1 MQLKQIFKKDKNLIQ
16 ELVNIW
22 ERSVK
27 ISHKFLTEQEINNI
41 KKYVPEAIINVP
53 FLIVMYDNNKSLGF
67 IGINKNKIEMLF
79 IDDKFIGKGIGS
91 ALMSYAFSKYIIN
104 EVTVNVENDKAHNFY
119 LKHGF
124 YDYERKKV
132 DEQGNPY
139 PIIIMKKDK
148 EKSCE
153 INF

>member
-27 ISHKFLTEQEINNI
+27 TSHMFLTEKEINNI
-41 KKYVPEAIINVP
+41 KKYVPKAIMNVP
-53 FLIVMYDNNKSLGF
+53 CLIIMYDDNKSIGF

-79 IDDKFIGKGIGS
+79 VDDKFIGKGIGS
-91 ALMSYAFSKYIIN
+91 ALINYAFSKYNIN
-104 EVTVNVENDKAHNFY
+104 EVMVNVENYRAHKFY
-119 LKHGF
+119 LKQGF
-124 YDYERKKV
+124 HDFERKEI

-139 PIIIMKKDK
+139 PIIIMKK
-148 EKSCE
+148 
-153 INF
+153 